1 MTSNNYKI
9 IVAVL
14 VVIII
19 AGGIFGY
26 SAINKYKTGVRKIV
40 DVELPMEQAVR
51 EVEVSVWE
59 TANSIFYYMV
69 EPSAVSLEEYKKQLK
84 DVENFM
90 AKYAT
95 LVDADQEKQIIAKF
109 QNIWTDSVTKAE
121 ELIKLRDKMKELHE
135 KAWDAVHEADDVID
149 YKIQIAFIEGMPD
162 LIEKEK
168 AVREVEVSIW
178 EAINATNYYIHRQ
191 FDKPQREYP
200 HQLEDVTEFWG
211 KYKSLNITPAEE
223 PLIKEFDADWN
234 LSVKL
239 MNECCSLADELKQK
253 HLAFWESVH
262 AADDVIDF
270 EIQECL
276 KKRIES
282 RKTQL
287 TQ

>member
-1 MTSNNYKI
+1 MGINNYKI

-14 VVIII
+14 VVVIV

-26 SAINKYKTGVRKIV
+26 SAINKNKTSVRKIV

-51 EVEVSVWE
+51 EVEVSIWE
-59 TANSIFYYMV
+59 TANSIFYYMI
-69 EPSAVSLEEYKKQLK
+69 EPSAISLEEYKKQLI

-90 AKYAT
+90 AKYNA
-95 LVDADQEKQIIAKF
+95 LVDTEQEKQMAAKF
-109 QNIWTDSVTKAE
+109 QNMWTDSVAKAE
-121 ELIKLRDKMKELHE
+121 ELIKLRDKMRELHE
-135 KAWDAVHEADDVID
+135 KAWDATHEADDIID
-149 YKIQIAFIEGMPD
+149 YKVQAAFVEDLPD
-162 LIEKEK
+162 LIDKEK

-200 HQLEDVTEFWG
+200 GQLEDVTEFWG

-223 PLIKEFDADWN
+223 PFIKEFETDWD

-253 HLAFWESVH
+253 YLMYWESVH

-270 EIQECL
+270 DIQEYL
-276 KKRIES
+276 KKRIEI
-282 RKTQL
+282 RMTQL

>member
-1 MTSNNYKI
+1 MASNNYKI

-14 VVIII
+14 VVVII

-26 SAINKYKTGVRKIV
+26 SAVNRGKTAARKVV

-59 TANSIFYYMV
+59 TANAIFYYMV
-69 EPSAVSLEEYKKQLK
+69 EPSAISLEEYKKQLK

-90 AKYAT
+90 AKYNA
-95 LVDADQEKQIIAKF
+95 LVDIEQEKQIVAKF
-109 QNIWTDSVTKAE
+109 QNMWTDSVTKAE

-135 KAWDAVHEADDVID
+135 KTWNAVHDADDVID
-149 YKIQIAFIEGMPD
+149 YKVQVAFVEGLPD
-162 LIEKEK
+162 LIKKEK
-168 AVREVEVSIW
+168 AVREMEAGIW
-178 EAINATNYYIHRQ
+178 EVIGATNYYIHRQ
-191 FDKPQREYP
+191 FDKPQRAYSKY
-200 HQLEDVTEFWG
+200 LEEVSEFWG
-211 KYKSLNITPAEE
+211 TYKGLNITPAEKPFLE
-223 PLIKEFDADWN
+223 EFDNKWN

-239 MNECCSLADELKQK
+239 MNECHSLADELKQK
-253 HLAFWESVH
+253 YLAFWESVH

-270 EIQECL
+270 EIQEYL

-282 RKTQL
+282 RMTRL

>member
-1 MTSNNYKI
+1 MASNNYKI

-14 VVIII
+14 VVVII

-26 SAINKYKTGVRKIV
+26 SAVNRGKTAARKVV

-59 TANSIFYYMV
+59 TANAIFYYMV
-69 EPSAVSLEEYKKQLK
+69 EPSAISLEEYKKQLK

-90 AKYAT
+90 AKYNA
-95 LVDADQEKQIIAKF
+95 LVDTEQEKQIVAKF
-109 QNIWTDSVTKAE
+109 QNMWTDSVTKAE

-135 KAWDAVHEADDVID
+135 KTWNAVHDADDVID
-149 YKIQIAFIEGMPD
+149 YKVQVAFVEGLPD
-162 LIEKEK
+162 LIKKEK
-168 AVREVEVSIW
+168 AVREMEAGIW
-178 EAINATNYYIHRQ
+178 EVIGATNYYIHRQ
-191 FDKPQREYP
+191 FDKPQRAYSK
-200 HQLEDVTEFWG
+200 HLEELSEFWG
-211 KYKSLNITPAEE
+211 TYKGLNITPAEKPFLE
-223 PLIKEFDADWN
+223 EFDNKWN

-239 MNECCSLADELKQK
+239 MNECHSLADELKQK
-253 HLAFWESVH
+253 YLAFWESVH

-270 EIQECL
+270 EIQEYL

-282 RKTQL
+282 RMTRL

>member
-1 MTSNNYKI
+1 MGSNNYKI
-9 IVAVL
+9 IVAIL
-14 VVIII
+14 VVVIV
-19 AGGIFGY
+19 AGGTVGY
-26 SAINKYKTGVRKIV
+26 STINKDKTSVRAIV

-69 EPSAVSLEEYKKQLK
+69 EPSAISLEEYKKQLK

-90 AKYAT
+90 AKYNA
-95 LVDADQEKQIIAKF
+95 LVDTEQEKQMAAKF
-109 QNIWTDSVTKAE
+109 QNMWTDSVTKAE
-121 ELIKLRDKMKELHE
+121 ELIQLRDKLKELHE
-135 KAWDAVHEADDVID
+135 KACEAVHEADDVID
-149 YKIQIAFIEGMPD
+149 YKVQVAFVEGLPD

-191 FDKPQREYP
+191 FGKPQREYS
-200 HQLEDVTEFWG
+200 HQLEEVTGFWG

-223 PLIKEFDADWN
+223 AQIKEFETEWN

-239 MNECCSLADELKQK
+239 MNECYSLADELKQK
-253 HLAFWESVH
+253 YLAFWESVH

-282 RKTQL
+282 RMTRL
-287 TQ
+287 TR